1 MAEYD
6 TRVPIGEPSDL
17 CKEIADQYG
26 NKLER
31 LLELTKETG
40 EEYGVVFWKSNGR
53 IEVTD
58 DVEGE
63 SNSFTKSV
71 SGSSIK
77 SLLSQAAEEEGIK
90 DANEFYDKTEWV
102 TVAHTHP
109 TGDPSP
115 SGGDM
120 LAMLSHMEDM
130 RKIQQENTKYISEVP
145 VPTALLAVAEADNG
159 DVIITGL
166 RMEGE
171 VPSLMHIGPYKD
183 EVKSY
188 KASATPRFF
197 DTDAEKERWMQN
209 KEEKYQEL
217 ISNLTEGSQYRD
229 PILELCN
236 AVIERR

>member
-1 MAEYD
+1 MPSYD
-6 TRVPIGEPSDL
+6 TRIPIGEASDL

-26 NKLER
+26 DKLEN

-40 EEYGVVFWKSNGR
+40 EEYAVVFWKIDGR

-58 DVEGE
+58 NVEGE
-63 SNSFTKSV
+63 SNAFTKSV
-71 SGSSIK
+71 SSSSIN
-77 SLLSQAAEEEGIK
+77 SLLRQASEEENIG
-90 DANEFYDKTEWV
+90 DANVFYDKSDWV
-102 TVAHTHP
+102 AIVHTHP

-115 SGGDM
+115 SAGDM
-120 LAMLSHMEDM
+120 LAMLSHMESV
-130 RKIQQENTKYISEVP
+130 RKIQQQNTHYISEIP